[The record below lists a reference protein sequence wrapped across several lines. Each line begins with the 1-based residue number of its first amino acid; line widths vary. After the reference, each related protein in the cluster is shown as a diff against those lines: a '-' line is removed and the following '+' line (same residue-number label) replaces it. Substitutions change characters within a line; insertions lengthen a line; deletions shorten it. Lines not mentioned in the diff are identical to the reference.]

1 MKLAVVGG
9 GIAGLAAAW
18 EARDR
23 AEVTV
28 WEPEHL
34 GGKLRTA
41 AFAGHPVDTGPDAFI
56 ARVPDATA
64 LCEEL
69 GLADDLV
76 APSAGRALV
85 WWRGRLRPLPDGL
98 VLGVP
103 GRLGPL
109 LTAGILSPGGIARA
123 GLDLVLPASPWP
135 ADLSVGEV
143 VGRRFG
149 RQVVERLV
157 DPLLGG
163 IHAGRV
169 DDLSVEAVAP
179 QLAKVARA
187 SRSLLLGLRGGSGPA
202 GGPVFLAPRGGMEV
216 LVDRLVGRLADHGV
230 TFRTEA
236 VDSVGPEP
244 GGGQSGARVRL
255 EPGGAFDRAVVAVP
269 AGAAAGLLKSASP
282 DAAEGLAAISTASV
296 VLVTFAYRAADVDL
310 PDGVSGFLVPQGE
323 GRLMTACSFG
333 SRKWPH
339 WSDPD
344 TVVLRVSA
352 GRAGDDGALRLADGP
367 LSERLQAE
375 LAEALG
381 VRGSPT
387 AQRISRWPGSFP
399 QYQVG
404 HGRRVEAIEAA
415 LAASLPQVAL
425 AGASYRGSGIPACIA
440 SGRRAAA
447 RVLA

>member
-1 MKLAVVGG
+1 M
-9 GIAGLAAAW
+9 W
-18 EARDR
+18 EA
-23 AEVTV
+23 EQ
-28 WEPEHL
+28 L

-41 AFAGHPVDTGPDAFI
+41 EFAGHLVDSGPDAFI
-56 ARVPDATA
+56 ARVPDATV

-109 LTAGILSPGGIARA
+109 LTAGILSPAASPRRARPGPAGIDVA
-123 GLDLVLPASPWP
+123 GLT
-135 ADLSVGEV
+135 LSVGEV

-169 DDLSVEAVAP
+169 ETDLSVEACAAAGQGGP
-179 QLAKVARA
+179 GL
-187 SRSLLLGLRGGSGPA
+187 RSLLLGLRAGRDRRGP
-202 GGPVFLAPRGGMEV
+202 GVFLAPRGRDGGP
-216 LVDRLVGRLADHGV
+216 GRPAGGAAWPTTV
-230 TFRTEA
+230 TFRTGSGRLRRARNRA
-236 VDSVGPEP
+236 VGRGRPGQAGAERRLRP
-244 GGGQSGARVRL
+244 GGGGRSA
-255 EPGGAFDRAVVAVP
+255 A
-269 AGAAAGLLKSASP
+269 AAAGLLKSAVARMP
-282 DAAEGLAAISTASV
+282 PRPGRHLHPASV

-310 PDGVSGFLVPQGE
+310 PEGVSGFLVPKGE

-447 RVLA
+447 GVRA